1 MCSVLLVDVC
11 FQDANP
17 RKLVRFPG
25 QPDAQEVIIEVN
37 RRDPDEPMSF
47 QVKLW
52 ACYEVVTET
61 TPSAGTTSSAYAG
74 TSGTASGFTQ
84 TASEY
89 TSGFGSATTS
99 SAYAGTSGTASGFTQ
114 TASEYTTGGA
124 GATTVCNIDEG
135 MDEPQYIPN
144 KNIRD
149 ENDKVP
155 EDVGMLRPGS
165 NRPFSVNRNTIL
177 LKVWLM
183 PARRL
188 ASVRL
193 IRPDNVEYITVWYI
207 RPTSKTSRERPVAE
221 VGWHLV

>member
-1 MCSVLLVDVC
+1 MHIL

-37 RRDPDEPMSF
+37 RKDPDEPMSF

-61 TPSAGTTSSAYAG
+61 TPSAGTSSSGYAG
-74 TSGTASGFTQ
+74 TSSTASGFTQ

-89 TSGFGSATTS
+89 TSGVGSVTSS
-99 SAYAGTSGTASGFTQ
+99 SAYAGTSSTASGFTQ
-114 TASEYTTGGA
+114 TSSGYTSGGA

-165 NRPFSVNRNTIL
+165 NKPFSVNRNKIL

-183 PARRL
+183 PARRI

-193 IRPDNVEYITVWYI
+193 IRPTNVDSITVWYI
-207 RPTSKTSRERPVAE
+207 KPTSKTSRERPVAE
-221 VGWHLV
+221 VRQQFYAQ

>member
-1 MCSVLLVDVC
+1 MPEAVDV
-11 FQDANP
+11 
-17 RKLVRFPG
+17 L
-25 QPDAQEVIIEVN
+25 IEVKRKRPN
-37 RRDPDEPMSF
+37 QPMTFRLS
-47 QVKLW
+47 VK
-52 ACYEVVTET
+52 ACYEEGSATSTYSSV
-61 TPSAGTTSSAYAG
+61 PSAITASTY
-74 TSGTASGFTQ
+74 GTASGLTQ

-89 TSGFGSATTS
+89 TSGVGSATTS

-155 EDVGMLRPGS
+155 DDVGMLRPDS
-165 NRPFSVNRNTIL
+165 NKPFSVNRNRIL

-193 IRPDNVEYITVWYI
+193 IRPDNVESITVWYI

-221 VGWHLV
+221 VITQLEIIIFLLPKAKFCLTF